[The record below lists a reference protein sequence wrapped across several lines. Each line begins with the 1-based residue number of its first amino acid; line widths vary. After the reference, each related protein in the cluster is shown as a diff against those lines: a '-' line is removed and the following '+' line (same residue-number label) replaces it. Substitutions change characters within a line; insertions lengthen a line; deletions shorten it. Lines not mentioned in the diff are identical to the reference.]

1 MTKIF
6 SRLRYSAAIVENTV
20 KRAVRHS
27 PKSDA
32 VGCYVLRLTGYLL
45 RSYQIN
51 PLYIGGRNSVLRD
64 GLMSLRNDEVFKSHL
79 QKCSEW
85 ESFRCLLQFLLMS
98 SLLQTG
104 EN

>member
-6 SRLRYSAAIVENTV
+6 SRLRYSAAIVENTG

-32 VGCYVLRLTGYLL
+32 EGRYVLRLTGYLL

-51 PLYIGGRNSVLRD
+51 PLYIGGRNSVFCD
-64 GLMSLRNDEVFKSHL
+64 GLMSLRNDEVFNSHL
-79 QKCSEW
+79 QKCFEW
-85 ESFRCLLQFLLMS
+85 ELCRHSYKLGRID
-98 SLLQTG
+98 G
-104 EN
+104 NPIE